1 MTRITDNTQEAGRA
15 ALSEASSR
23 PAPLYLLVEKILE
36 PLERLPSAWP
46 VHGTTGTAP
55 SISLSLSLSL
65 SCQLLPVHA
74 YCTACLYYCD
84 RIFISVW
91 LSFVCAFVE
100 VLDSCAPLTI
110 FCRIRVHELDQRRI
124 RQHRE

>member
-36 PLERLPSAWP
+36 PLEHLPSAWP

-55 SISLSLSLSL
+55 SISLSLSHVNFCQCMLIARPVSITVTESL
-65 SCQLLPVHA
+65 YLCGCPLCVRLLKYWIA
-74 YCTACLYYCD
+74 
-84 RIFISVW
+84 
-91 LSFVCAFVE
+91 
-100 VLDSCAPLTI
+100 VLL
-110 FCRIRVHELDQRRI
+110 
-124 RQHRE
+124 